1 MVDEKTIKTQ
11 SLRQCLTAFKGAG
24 DGSET
29 DKIARL
35 DREFLLLAQK
45 MLYGGYLKVGDDY
58 EIYITDVEFYYHEE
72 TPGPNQVKDPIVY
85 HRNGR
90 FPERKLPP
98 FPLMTLHSHWSGFD
112 ITFEDPDGNYRASAL
127 IREYAVYDLR
137 GKDGGG
143 FVKWDTSTIHP
154 EAETDSDG
162 NPIKGEY
169 RLENSTVVDKRSSFL
184 QYYLNG
190 FSLDGTPNR
199 IEWMDFKNPSFGQ
212 PSVDYRQNVFSDKK
226 TKTKD
231 PKKWAFRRK
240 DNLSNLRQK
249 D

>member
-1 MVDEKTIKTQ
+1 MELLTKLTSFKEAKGDFDEK
-11 SLRQCLTAFKGAG
+11 L
-24 DGSET
+24 EY
-29 DKIARL
+29 L
-35 DREFLLLAQK
+35 DRQFKEIAKTMLCKGHLEFGDTK
-45 MLYGGYLKVGDDY
+45 VYLR
-58 EIYITDVEFYYHEE
+58 DVEFYYHEE

-162 NPIKGEY
+162 NPIKGVY
-169 RLENSTVVDKRSSFL
+169 SLEKSTVVDKRSSFL

-190 FSLDGTPNR
+190 FFLDGTPNR

-212 PSVDYRQNVFSDKK
+212 PSVDYRQNVFSNKK
-226 TKTKD
+226 TKTK
-231 PKKWAFRRK
+231 
-240 DNLSNLRQK
+240 NYYL
-249 D
+249 